1 MGFKQGEVDKN
12 NLHFLLQNERDLWMQ
27 MRPRKTQMEGIV
39 KGVHF

>member
-12 NLHFLLQNERDLWMQ
+12 NLHFLLQNERDPWIQTTL
-27 MRPRKTQMEGIV
+27 RKTQMEGIV